1 MRACWKVKQGKRTL
15 ILCIGGI
22 LLLYLFGIQP
32 VWADDAL
39 NVKRDSDKT
48 VYTVGASDE
57 KNNALDA
64 QRDREKN
71 AYSIGPSKQ
80 KKEEEALKQERSW
93 DMLNNMGI
101 VIDERQDRHHHNKNS
116 HSQTNQNKQSQPVPA
131 K

>member
-1 MRACWKVKQGKRTL
+1 MRACWKAKHGKRTL
-15 ILCIGGI
+15 ILYIGGI

-101 VIDERQDRHHHNKNS
+101 VIDERQDKHHHNKNP
-116 HSQTNQNKQSQPVPA
+116 HSQTNQKQQSQPVPA